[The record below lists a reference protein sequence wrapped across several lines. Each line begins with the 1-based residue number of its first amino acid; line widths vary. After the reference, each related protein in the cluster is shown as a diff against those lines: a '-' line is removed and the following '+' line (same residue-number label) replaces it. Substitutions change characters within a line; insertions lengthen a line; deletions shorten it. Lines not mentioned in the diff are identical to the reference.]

1 MPAPFWPA
9 HTSTKHDSTFLDL
22 RVDLGNS
29 ENDCGSNYMTDIL
42 LSYLFKQ
49 AEYAVETR
57 SQGFVKVLWEK
68 CIVQYA
74 NDICMVI
81 LSRYGEWVVMEL
93 TTLDTADQW
102 KPVARYVLSQLTER
116 MWYPLASGYEGAYVT
131 FGH

>member
-74 NDICMVI
+74 NDIRMVI